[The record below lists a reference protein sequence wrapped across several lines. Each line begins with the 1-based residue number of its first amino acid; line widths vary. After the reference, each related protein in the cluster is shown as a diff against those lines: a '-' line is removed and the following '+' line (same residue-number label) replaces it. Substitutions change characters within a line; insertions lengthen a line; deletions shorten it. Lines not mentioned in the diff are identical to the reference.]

1 MKTNN
6 MNIVMTTLLFAVA
19 VGCASSSSTRRP
31 ARASPEESREVYR
44 APVSTTAEPSAD
56 RSVPM
61 PGMQTEPGSVQTDPA
76 SERAPTP
83 PLAVTQEPL
92 PDREPTGGTRPSTSE
107 VDNTRVNERDADEAA
122 LTPMDQGNSK
132 EDLRITKAIRQAV
145 VADDAL
151 SFTAKNVK
159 IITLNGKVTLR
170 GPVNSD
176 GERTKIEAM
185 ARRVAGATHVDN
197 QLEVKR

>member
-1 MKTNN
+1 M
-6 MNIVMTTLLFAVA
+6 
-19 VGCASSSSTRRP
+19 
-31 ARASPEESREVYR
+31 
-44 APVSTTAEPSAD
+44 
-56 RSVPM
+56 
-61 PGMQTEPGSVQTDPA
+61 
-76 SERAPTP
+76 
-83 PLAVTQEPL
+83 
-92 PDREPTGGTRPSTSE
+92 
-107 VDNTRVNERDADEAA
+107 NERDADEAA
-122 LTPMDQGNSK
+122 LTPLDPGNSK
-132 EDLRITKAIRQAV
+132 EDLRITKAIRKAV

-176 GERTKIEAM
+176 SERANIEAT